1 MSKIDVFTVWL
12 DLNGNVIESQTTSFY
27 PWNYARGEKTGVVWA
42 QKRLKSG
49 ARSKKSVL
57 AVVASSINGMDD
69 AIKIATDYLSSDA
82 VRDLPDIE

>member
-1 MSKIDVFTVWL
+1 MRAPSK
-12 DLNGNVIESQTTSFY
+12 Y
-27 PWNYARGEKTGVVWA
+27 GEKTGVVWA

-57 AVVASSINGMDD
+57 AVVASSTNGMDD

-82 VRDLPDIE
+82 ALDFRGIEQ